1 MFMSDSV
8 DIKLKKSSI
17 KKFIIYK
24 ILKAIII
31 TNQLPLIMF
40 DLNIYSFLS
49 KFAVHYN
56 AI

>member
-8 DIKLKKSSI
+8 YIKLKKSSI
-17 KKFIIYK
+17 KKIIIYK
-24 ILKAIII
+24 ILRPIII

-49 KFAVHYN
+49 KFVVHYN